1 MGDTDGTDNADLE
14 KSEVKRVVLTGFM
27 GTGKSSAGRL
37 LAKQTGRR
45 FVDTDEW
52 IEERAGLTIAEIFE
66 QHGEAHFRRLEAL
79 AAVELAVEEDLVVAT
94 GGRLMLDPANGLDLG
109 RDALVVCLT
118 AEPEEILARLA
129 HDLARRPLLD
139 VPRPEARIR
148 QLLEE
153 RAERYGRFHQISTSG
168 KEPAA
173 VAAEIVAL
181 LEDEERFLPPKALE
195 GGPERISVRYPGGR
209 YDVLVG
215 YDLLPRLGEL
225 AGIRGAGVIVTDS
238 NVGPLYAGQCGGFEA
253 AGTPIVLP
261 AGEAHKRLATV
272 QAIYEKLLAAG
283 LDRQGSVV
291 ALGGGVVGD
300 VAGFA
305 AATYLRGVNF
315 VQCPTSLLAMVD
327 ASVGGKTGVDMPQGK
342 NLVGAFKQPAAVVA
356 DLSTLATLPADE
368 FSAGLAEVVKHGLI
382 ASPAIMAQLKRND
395 YQPPVALCRL
405 GADNYPLHTPDSL
418 ILRAIQVKRDVV
430 EADPFEMDRRAW
442 LNLGHTFGHAI
453 EQVSNYAVRHG
464 DAVAMGLVA
473 AAHLSALLG
482 HAAPALQEEI
492 ETLLTRL
499 NLPIRIPTQLQ
510 AGALLQAMATDKK
523 RAAGKLR
530 FVLIREVGDVFVS
543 GDVPETAVLTTLR
556 ALTSS

>member
-1 MGDTDGTDNADLE
+1 
-14 KSEVKRVVLTGFM
+14 
-27 GTGKSSAGRL
+27 
-37 LAKQTGRR
+37 
-45 FVDTDEW
+45 
-52 IEERAGLTIAEIFE
+52 
-66 QHGEAHFRRLEAL
+66 
-79 AAVELAVEEDLVVAT
+79 
-94 GGRLMLDPANGLDLG
+94 
-109 RDALVVCLT
+109 
-118 AEPEEILARLA
+118 
-129 HDLARRPLLD
+129 
-139 VPRPEARIR
+139 
-148 QLLEE
+148 
-153 RAERYGRFHQISTSG
+153 
-168 KEPAA
+168 
-173 VAAEIVAL
+173 
-181 LEDEERFLPPKALE
+181 
-195 GGPERISVRYPGGR
+195 
-209 YDVLVG
+209 
-215 YDLLPRLGEL
+215 
-225 AGIRGAGVIVTDS
+225 VIVTDS
-238 NVGPLYAGQCGGFEA
+238 NVGPLYASQCGGFEV
-253 AGTPIVLP
+253 AGSPIVLP
-261 AGEAHKRLATV
+261 AGEAHKTLATV
-272 QAIYEKLLAAG
+272 QAMYEELLAAG
-283 LDRQGSVV
+283 LDRQGNVV

-382 ASPAIMAQLKRND
+382 ASPAIMTQLKRND

-430 EADPFEMDRRAW
+430 EADPFEMDCRAW

-453 EQVSNYAVRHG
+453 EQISHYAVRHG

-492 ETLLTRL
+492 EAMLTRL

-510 AGALLQAMATDKK
+510 AGALLQAMTTDKK

-543 GDVPETAVLTTLR
+543 GDVPETAVLATLS

>member
-1 MGDTDGTDNADLE
+1 LE
-14 KSEVKRVVLTGFM
+14 KLEVKRVVLTGFM

-37 LAKQTGRR
+37 LAEQTGRR

-52 IEERAGLTIAEIFE
+52 IEERTGLTIAEIFE
-66 QHGEAHFRRLEAL
+66 QHGESHFRRLEAL
-79 AAVELAVEEDLVVAT
+79 ATVELAAEEDLVVAT
-94 GGRLMLDPANGLDLG
+94 GGRLMLDPANALDLS

-153 RAERYGRFHQISTSG
+153 RAERYGRFHQISTSR
-168 KEPAA
+168 KEPAG
-173 VAAEIVAL
+173 VAAEILAL
-181 LEDEERFLPPKALE
+181 LEAEERFLPPKAQG
-195 GGPERISVRYPGGR
+195 GGPERISVRYPEGS

-215 YDLLPRLGEL
+215 NDLLPRLGEL

-238 NVGPLYAGQCGGFEA
+238 NVGSLYAGQCGGFEA

-272 QAIYEKLLAAG
+272 QVIYEKLLAAG

-305 AATYLRGVNF
+305 AATYLRGVNL

-327 ASVGGKTGVDMPQGK
+327 ASIGGKTGVDMPQGK

-382 ASPAIMAQLKRND
+382 ASPAIMTQLQRND

-430 EADPFEMDRRAW
+430 EADPFEVDRRAW
-442 LNLGHTFGHAI
+442 LNLGHTFGHAV
-453 EQVSNYAVRHG
+453 EQVSNYTVRHG

-482 HAAPALQEEI
+482 HAAPTLQEEI
-492 ETLLTRL
+492 EAVLTRL

-556 ALTSS
+556 ALSSS